1 MTLQKLNWRQIT
13 ARAAGS
19 TFLLTTLL
27 LLSFDLVL
35 NFVKPLRY
43 ANHTGLTTIRQNH
56 LVSKLPPIMESSED
70 RDVLLIGSSTMLV
83 PAVRCDDAMHGR
95 RTRFDSWYKRNFLN
109 EYYQAD
115 YLEKLLSE
123 AVHKPIKVWNASISA
138 SLISDQYL
146 IVRKYLSTGRRPKVV
161 ILSLAPREFLD
172 NDRKNVEK
180 TATYSLL
187 ADFTSLPELM
197 QQTKDPWRLADAFLG
212 VGWPYYK
219 ARGDYRN
226 FVDAVISKTT
236 GHPTTMHQAQMVQR
250 GERLFNDDNAAVAL
264 NPDDIDHAVLE
275 NVKPDYVQKPNTLK
289 DIGSYKRMYLP
300 INYQQFA
307 TQSEYL
313 GKLLAL
319 LKKEGIPTVVVDV
332 PLVPENYALLPPA
345 VLSDYRRVLAE
356 RCQEYGATLVNPEKQ
371 FKFEHNDYEDTVH
384 MTASGGNKMFQA
396 ISDAVSSRSQLANSL
411 NPELKKVADT
421 PHKQL

>member
-1 MTLQKLNWRQIT
+1 
-13 ARAAGS
+13 
-19 TFLLTTLL
+19 
-27 LLSFDLVL
+27 
-35 NFVKPLRY
+35 
-43 ANHTGLTTIRQNH
+43 
-56 LVSKLPPIMESSED
+56 
-70 RDVLLIGSSTMLV
+70 MLV

-109 EYYQAD
+109 EYYRAD
-115 YLEKLLSE
+115 YLEKLLSD
-123 AVHKPIKVWNASISA
+123 AVHKPLQVWNASISA
-138 SLISDQYL
+138 SLVSDQYL

-219 ARGDYRN
+219 ARGDYKN
-226 FVDAVISKTT
+226 FCDAVISKTT
-236 GHPTTMHQAQMVQR
+236 GHPTTMHQAQMLQR
-250 GERLFNDDNAAVAL
+250 GERLFNDDTAAIAL
-264 NPDDIDHAVLE
+264 NPDDVDHAVLE

-300 INYQQFA
+300 INHQQFA
-307 TQSEYL
+307 TQTEYL

-345 VLSDYRRVLAE
+345 VLADYRRLLAE
-356 RCQEYGATLVNPEKQ
+356 QCQEYGATLVNPETK

-396 ISDAVSSRSQLANSL
+396 ISDAISARSQLANSL
-411 NPELKKVADT
+411 NPEFKRVANSSG
-421 PHKQL
+421 KQM